1 MNIIDGPAIQNLCD
15 YDFGDQAGCLGG
27 VPDAFMENV
36 NESNTHFL
44 KTVGKPDLKSAKD
57 QEYMTLF
64 IDNIRLYKRP
74 IKCGTPFDQ
83 ERVNHMME
91 RDDLLHLLAEISLFK
106 QTKFIIFCSNEDTPI
121 TDDIHSHI
129 PPNVLAIYAANAV
142 GFGGK
147 VYPFPYGVQRKL
159 HPCDVRI
166 DQMHKALMTD
176 PKPTKLLYINHSEHT
191 NLSERG
197 NIREMFANKSF
208 ATISPRVDYPEYCR
222 QIQAHKFMICPEGN
236 AVDCHRNWE
245 VLSLKRVPIMKKNPY
260 LQECYKDYPILWVDD
275 YADVNKTMLA
285 EHDDLFIK
293 SRNLDENLL
302 DLYSLFNRAVNHA
315 KNT

>member
-1 MNIIDGPAIQNLCD
+1 MNLLHGPAIADLCD
-15 YDFGDQAGCLGG
+15 YDFGDQVGCLGG
-27 VPDAFMENV
+27 VSGAFMKDA
-36 NESNTHFL
+36 NESNLEFI
-44 KTVGKPDLKSAKD
+44 KKVNGNKF
-57 QEYMTLF
+57 MTLF
-64 IDNIRLYKRP
+64 IDNIRLYKRK
-74 IKCGTPFDQ
+74 ILCATATDQ
-83 ERVNHMME
+83 MRVDKMME
-91 RDDLLHLLAEISLFK
+91 ENDLLHLLAEIMLMK
-106 QTKFIIFCSNEDTPI
+106 ETQFIIFCSNEDTAI

-147 VYPFPYGVQRKL
+147 LHPLPYGLQRKL
-159 HPCDVRI
+159 YPVDVRLDEMFI
-166 DQMHKALMTD
+166 ALKSD
-176 PKPTKLLYINHSEHT
+176 PKPTKLLYINHAEHT

-245 VLSLKRVPIMKKNPY
+245 VLLLKRVPIMKKNPY

-275 YADVNKTMLA
+275 YADVNKTLLA
-285 EHDDLFIK
+285 ENDDLFVK
-293 SRNLDENLL
+293 SRNLDINML
-302 DLYSLFNRAVNHA
+302 DLYSLFNRAVKRA

>member
-1 MNIIDGPAIQNLCD
+1 
-15 YDFGDQAGCLGG
+15 
-27 VPDAFMENV
+27 
-36 NESNTHFL
+36 
-44 KTVGKPDLKSAKD
+44 
-57 QEYMTLF
+57 
-64 IDNIRLYKRP
+64 
-74 IKCGTPFDQ
+74 
-83 ERVNHMME
+83 
-91 RDDLLHLLAEISLFK
+91 
-106 QTKFIIFCSNEDTPI
+106 
-121 TDDIHSHI
+121 
-129 PPNVLAIYAANAV
+129 
-142 GFGGK
+142 
-147 VYPFPYGVQRKL
+147 
-159 HPCDVRI
+159 
-166 DQMHKALMTD
+166 MHKALMTN

-245 VLSLKRVPIMKKNPY
+245 VLLLKRVPIMKKNPY

-293 SRNLDENLL
+293 ARNLDQNLL
-302 DLYSLFNRAVNHA
+302 DLYSVFNRAVKKLLLINF
-315 KNT
+315 

>member
-1 MNIIDGPAIQNLCD
+1 MNLLHGPAIADLCD

-27 VPDAFMENV
+27 VSGAFMKDA
-36 NESNTHFL
+36 NESNLEFI
-44 KTVGKPDLKSAKD
+44 KKVNGNKF
-57 QEYMTLF
+57 MTLF
-64 IDNIRLYKRP
+64 IDNIRLYKRK
-74 IKCGTPFDQ
+74 ILCATATDQ
-83 ERVNHMME
+83 MRVDKMME
-91 RDDLLHLLAEISLFK
+91 ENDLLHLLAEIMLMK
-106 QTKFIIFCSNEDTPI
+106 ETQFIIFCSNEDTAI

-147 VYPFPYGVQRKL
+147 LHPLPYGLQRKL
-159 HPCDVRI
+159 YPLDVRLDEMFI
-166 DQMHKALMTD
+166 ALKSD
-176 PKPTKLLYINHSEHT
+176 PKPTKLLYINHAEHT

-245 VLSLKRVPIMKKNPY
+245 VLLLKRVPIMKKNPY

-275 YADVNKTMLA
+275 YADVNKTLLA
-285 EHDDLFIK
+285 ENDDLFVK
-293 SRNLDENLL
+293 SRNLDINML
-302 DLYSLFNRAVNHA
+302 DLYSLFNRAVKRA

>member
-1 MNIIDGPAIQNLCD
+1 MNLLHGPAIADLCD

-27 VPDAFMENV
+27 VSGAFMKDA
-36 NESNTHFL
+36 NESNLEFI
-44 KTVGKPDLKSAKD
+44 KQVNGNKF
-57 QEYMTLF
+57 MTLF
-64 IDNIRLYKRP
+64 IDNIRLYKRK
-74 IKCGTPFDQ
+74 ILCSTATDQ
-83 ERVNHMME
+83 MRVDKMME
-91 RDDLLHLLAEISLFK
+91 ENDLLHLLAEIMLMK
-106 QTKFIIFCSNEDTPI
+106 ETQFIIFCSNEDTPI

-147 VYPFPYGVQRKL
+147 LHPLPYGLQRKL
-159 HPCDVRI
+159 YPVDVRLDEMFI
-166 DQMHKALMTD
+166 ALKSD
-176 PKPTKLLYINHSEHT
+176 PKPTKLLYINHAEHT

-245 VLSLKRVPIMKKNPY
+245 VLLLKRVPIMKKNPY

-275 YADVNKTMLA
+275 YADINKTLLA
-285 EHDDLFIK
+285 ENDDLFVK
-293 SRNLDENLL
+293 SRNLDINML
-302 DLYSLFNRAVNHA
+302 DLYSLFNRAVYRA

>member
-1 MNIIDGPAIQNLCD
+1 MNLLHGPAIADLCD

-27 VPDAFMENV
+27 VSGAFMKDA
-36 NESNTHFL
+36 NESNLEFI
-44 KTVGKPDLKSAKD
+44 KKVNGNKF
-57 QEYMTLF
+57 MTLF
-64 IDNIRLYKRP
+64 IDNIRLYKRK
-74 IKCGTPFDQ
+74 ILCATATDQ
-83 ERVNHMME
+83 MRVDKMME
-91 RDDLLHLLAEISLFK
+91 ENDLLHLLAEIMLMK
-106 QTKFIIFCSNEDTPI
+106 ETQFIIFCSNEDTAI

-147 VYPFPYGVQRKL
+147 LHPLPYGLQRKL
-159 HPCDVRI
+159 YPVDVRLDEMFI
-166 DQMHKALMTD
+166 ALKSD
-176 PKPTKLLYINHSEHT
+176 PKPTKLLYINHAEHT

-245 VLSLKRVPIMKKNPY
+245 VLLLKRVPIMKKNPY

-275 YADVNKTMLA
+275 YADVNKTLLA
-285 EHDDLFIK
+285 ENDDLFVK
-293 SRNLDENLL
+293 SRNLDINML
-302 DLYSLFNRAVNHA
+302 DLYSLFNRAVKRA